1 MRIVHR
7 VFGGSE
13 GQARLRGGELDAVDK
28 LGATPI
34 QVIADAE
41 NVFAIGGHRDF
52 EAGIEAPR
60 AAAVIVRNQGGP
72 GGTTQTDNRIQRR
85 AYPLRVGKA
94 GEDLPFLQRETVVI
108 RVARLANDAI
118 KCISLGRRYCVSLLP
133 GTVRLGL

>member
-1 MRIVHR
+1 MRIVDR
-7 VFGGSE
+7 IIRGSKS
-13 GQARLRGGELDAVDK
+13 QARQRGGELDAVDK
-28 LGATPI
+28 LGAAPI